1 VTTLWDTTGTA
12 VVKALAAERRSGGS
26 VTSGCALTLVVVVDE
41 NNVASAEEA
50 AARAAQQH
58 PLRLLMVIRRQI
70 EAPVPRLDAEVTIGG
85 RLGPGEAVVMRMY
98 GRLALHAESVVLP
111 LLAPDAPVVTWW
123 HGAPPEKIAYD
134 PLGVFADRRITDCD
148 RAVDPHAALAQRAE
162 DYAPGDTDLA
172 WTRATLWRAPLAS
185 AFDTLVATVADG
197 EVQGRETD
205 PSSLLLA
212 GWLTSRL
219 RVTFPVSQGRGS
231 GIEGVAVRLS
241 DGSSLR
247 LHRAGGNNIVLERG
261 GTPDSTAAQPE
272 RDLGDQLAEE
282 LRHLDAD
289 QPYGDALGAAFGLT
303 GMNRRSSGR
312 VHIWLDPMAPADTGG
327 AAAPKAAAKPA
338 GEKRKASTRGKVA
351 KTE

>member
-41 NNVASAEEA
+41 KDVASAEEA
-50 AARAAQQH
+50 AAKAAQQH

-98 GRLALHAESVVLP
+98 GRLALHAESVTLP

-123 HGAPPEKIAYD
+123 HGPPPDKIAYD
-134 PLGVFADRRITDCD
+134 PLGVFADRRITDCE
-148 RAVDPHAALAQRAE
+148 RAEDPHAALEQRAE
-162 DYAPGDTDLA
+162 DYIPADSDLA
-172 WTRATLWRAPLAS
+172 WTRTTLWRASLAS
-185 AFDTLVATVADG
+185 AFDTLAVGVSAA

-219 RVTFPVSQGRGS
+219 GMKVPVTQSRGG
-231 GIEGVAVRLS
+231 GIEGVSVTLA
-241 DGSSLR
+241 DGNALR
-247 LHRAGGNNIVLERG
+247 LHRASGSNIVLERG
-261 GTPDSTAAQPE
+261 GTPDSTVAQPE
-272 RDLGDQLAEE
+272 RDLGDLLAEE

-289 QPYGDALGAAFGLT
+289 QPYGDALAAAFGRPVESERT
-303 GMNRRSSGR
+303 ERR
-312 VHIWLDPMAPADTGG
+312 HIWRDPMQQEQ
-327 AAAPKAAAKPA
+327 PA
-338 GEKRKASTRGKVA
+338 GSPE
-351 KTE
+351 